1 MTNNQ
6 QIACQYFW
14 QQGRSLWYISRLLGR
29 TIPQVQAVCQS
40 VERQKPLYDP
50 HRPDWEPPTKKEQA
64 FQLAQEGMKKD
75 QIARTLGVSRATVY
89 LWLRD

>member
-14 QQGRSLWYISRLLGR
+14 QQGRSPWYISRLLGL
-29 TIPQVQAVCQS
+29 TIPQVQAVCRS
-40 VERQKPLYDP
+40 LPRQKPLYDP

-64 FQLAQEGMKKD
+64 FQHAEEGMKKP
-75 QIARTLGVSRATVY
+75 QIARKLGVDRGTVRR
-89 LWLRD
+89 WLRD